1 MLFSSLVIGAAMLFQ
16 GVDATG
22 TAIARPIGQAHLEPT
37 TGSYFQ
43 VFEFYGR
50 PPYTWRH
57 AGEMVKGYFH
67 QGRVGQLA
75 TIKAQN
81 VHYFLL
87 INFPIVQKE
96 RMWIGLSATCNESAE
111 LNWVDG
117 TQLKD
122 HPFRAWNDGAQRK
135 ISRTCRARADSGTV
149 IPVFYDPHEL
159 GTRWE
164 PGTATQNYR
173 YMMVEFAVP
182 EVDTETIPEDE
193 AVEAS
198 SATAKKPFD

>member
-1 MLFSSLVIGAAMLFQ
+1 MSLAGLVFGAVMLLQ

-22 TAIARPIGQAHLEPT
+22 TAIARPIGEVHLEPT

-57 AGEMVKGYFH
+57 SNEMVKGYFH

-75 TIKAQN
+75 TIKSQN

-87 INFPIVQKE
+87 VNFPMVQQV
-96 RMWIGLSATCNESAE
+96 RMWIGLSATCNERAE
-111 LNWVDG
+111 LSWIDG
-117 TQLKD
+117 TALKD

-135 ISRTCRARADSGTV
+135 ISRTCRTKIDSGTV
-149 IPVFYDPHEL
+149 LPIFYDPHEL

-164 PGTATQNYR
+164 PGTASQNYR

-182 EVDTETIPEDE
+182 EEEPVATTEDGPDETVTDTDE
-193 AVEAS
+193 
-198 SATAKKPFD
+198 KPSK